1 MASTPTPTRSPNLSP
16 RSCRNTTN
24 GTRPNIC
31 SAAALINLLETKRY
45 IDFNGVVRL
54 SQILNFDVSPDGP
67 QFNPGVDLPYQLSL
81 PTYAATAW
89 YHHKLAPSLKD
100 LPALLEEVEHFAMTD
115 YAQALQAGAALD
127 PARRDAVA
135 AKLHD
140 YTGLPV
146 DYIKKADLGIKW
158 RRIRKNQDDR
168 DTTTGRLDT
177 RFSGPTM
184 DPLSKDGLR
193 SATSRD
199 RVGLCLGIQRLCPHD
214 AEIWRRQSLQADAS
228 ARPVMELSAPAAEF
242 FRPLRQAANV
252 MPDLAWA
259 MKYNPNLKVQLNA
272 GYFDLSTPFYESI
285 YEMRHLPMPTKL
297 QANIEYKFYQS
308 GHMVYA
314 HEAALKQ
321 LHDNVVAF
329 IRTTDHL
336 PADSTAP
343 MLQGA
348 GSSLRAGDPG
358 APRE

>member
-1 MASTPTPTRSPNLSP
+1 
-16 RSCRNTTN
+16 
-24 GTRPNIC
+24 
-31 SAAALINLLETKRY
+31 
-45 IDFNGVVRL
+45 
-54 SQILNFDVSPDGP
+54 
-67 QFNPGVDLPYQLSL
+67 
-81 PTYAATAW
+81 
-89 YHHKLAPSLKD
+89 
-100 LPALLEEVEHFAMTD
+100 
-115 YAQALQAGAALD
+115 
-127 PARRDAVA
+127 
-135 AKLHD
+135 
-140 YTGLPV
+140 
-146 DYIKKADLGIKW
+146 
-158 RRIRKNQDDR
+158 
-168 DTTTGRLDT
+168 
-177 RFSGPTM
+177 
-184 DPLSKDGLR
+184 
-193 SATSRD
+193 
-199 RVGLCLGIQRLCPHD
+199 
-214 AEIWRRQSLQADAS
+214 
-228 ARPVMELSAPAAEF
+228 
-242 FRPLRQAANV
+242 

-297 QANIEYKFYQS
+297 QANIECKFYQS

>member
-1 MASTPTPTRSPNLSP
+1 
-16 RSCRNTTN
+16 
-24 GTRPNIC
+24 
-31 SAAALINLLETKRY
+31 LETKRY
-45 IDFNGVVRL
+45 IDFNGVVLL

-146 DYIKKADLGIKW
+146 DYIKKADLRIKW

-184 DPLSKDGLR
+184 DPLSKEADCDPQQAAIGSADVSAFNDYVRTTLKYGDGKVYKPMLPL
-193 SATSRD
+193 D
-199 RVGLCLGIQRLCPHD
+199 RLWNYQRQP
-214 AEIWRRQSLQADAS
+214 
-228 ARPVMELSAPAAEF
+228 PNF

-272 GYFDLSTPFYESI
+272 GYFDLSTPFYEGI

-308 GHMVYA
+308 GHMVHA

-348 GSSLRAGDPG
+348 GSSPRAGDPG
-358 APRE
+358 ASRMTEAGDSCSLAHL